1 MRRSRS
7 PGGPEVWPHTWA
19 GERLPRAEWGGR
31 GRSTCACLGCG
42 CVTWRYCCVPVSNG
56 GFAAA
61 RVGLALKREAWSGRR
76 SLKML
81 SVFYLVQYM
90 ETLRI

>member
-1 MRRSRS
+1 M
-7 PGGPEVWPHTWA
+7 
-19 GERLPRAEWGGR
+19 
-31 GRSTCACLGCG
+31 C
-42 CVTWRYCCVPVSNG
+42 PVSNG

-61 RVGLALKREAWSGRR
+61 RVGLELKREAWSGRQ

-90 ETLRI
+90 EAISI